1 MLTEATLG
9 GVRPIGFRWG
19 KARTYLL
26 GSYVG
31 FRGLRIIPL
40 LRRCARSVHQRLGSD
55 SHAHFRCLIASD
67 WRGAPRRSSIC
78 IDRRYVLR
86 SHATGADLNVA
97 SILASGKMGRLV
109 LSAHSNVARLLDSCL
124 ARPAYGRVRDR
135 TRRK

>member
-19 KARTYLL
+19 KPRTYLL

-67 WRGAPRRSSIC
+67 WRGAPRRRFAS
-78 IDRRYVLR
+78 
-86 SHATGADLNVA
+86 TGAMCFGA
-97 SILASGKMGRLV
+97 T
-109 LSAHSNVARLLDSCL
+109 
-124 ARPAYGRVRDR
+124 RPARTSTWRVSLRRAKWDAWFYRPIR
-135 TRRK
+135 T